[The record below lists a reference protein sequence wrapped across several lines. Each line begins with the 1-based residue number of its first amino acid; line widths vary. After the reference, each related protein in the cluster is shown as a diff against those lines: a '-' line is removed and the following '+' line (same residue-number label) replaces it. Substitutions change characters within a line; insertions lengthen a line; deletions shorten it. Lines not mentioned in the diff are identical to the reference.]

1 MKKYIFLLIINMLF
15 VSCVYAHPGRTD
27 ANGCHTCNK
36 NCEIWGY
43 EYSTKHCHN
52 SSTSDQ
58 NATNNSSNEKNNST
72 NTYIK
77 SSDNTLKKITIDE
90 TIYDNLENIVYD
102 TYNSYVNIDV
112 ITNNTKATYKI
123 SNTNE
128 LQFGKNS
135 INIVVTAENGSVK
148 TYTIVVNRL
157 KKLSSEKGIEI
168 NINGEKIIFDNYVA
182 EINVSNATT
191 EVNVEYV
198 LKDSNAKVEMN
209 KINELA
215 VGDNELI
222 INVIAEDGTNQ
233 EYKIIINRSDTN
245 NDLIYGIFTI
255 AIIGGISFGI
265 FKKHKQKNIK
275 K

>member
-1 MKKYIFLLIINMLF
+1 MKKFIFLLIINMLF
-15 VSCVYAHPGRTD
+15 ISYVYAHPGRTD
-27 ANGCHTCNK
+27 ANGCHTCNT
-36 NCEIWGY
+36 NCEKWGY
-43 EYSTKHCHN
+43 EYGTKHCHN
-52 SSTSDQ
+52 SSASKEDS
-58 NATNNSSNEKNNST
+58 TNNSSNEKNNSL
-72 NTYIK
+72 NTYTK

-112 ITNNTKATYKI
+112 ITNNTKSTYKI

-168 NINGEKIIFDNYVA
+168 NINGEKIIFDNYAA

-198 LKDSNAKVEMN
+198 LKDNNAKVEMN

-233 EYKIIINRSDTN
+233 EYKIIVNRSDAN
-245 NDLIYGIFTI
+245 SDLLYGIFTI

-275 K
+275 

>member
-27 ANGCHTCNK
+27 ANGCHTCK
-36 NCEIWGY
+36 TNCEKWGY
-43 EYSTKHCHN
+43 EYGTTHCHN

-77 SSDNTLKKITIDE
+77 SSDNTLKKVIIDE

-148 TYTIVVNRL
+148 TYTIIVNRL

-191 EVNVEYV
+191 EVNVEYI

-209 KINELA
+209 KTNELA

>member
-1 MKKYIFLLIINMLF
+1 MKKFVFVLIINILF
-15 VSCVYAHPGRTD
+15 ISCVYAHPGRTD
-27 ANGCHTCNK
+27 ANGCHTCK
-36 NCEIWGY
+36 TNCEKWGY
-43 EYSTKHCHN
+43 EYGTTHCHN

-58 NATNNSSNEKNNST
+58 NTANNSSNEKNNST

-77 SSDNTLKKITIDE
+77 SSDNTLKKVIIDE

-112 ITNNTKATYKI
+112 ITNDTKATYKI

-135 INIVVTAENGSVK
+135 INIVVTAENDSVK

-182 EINVSNATT
+182 EINVSNAIT

-245 NDLIYGIFTI
+245 NDLIYGILII

>member
-1 MKKYIFLLIINMLF
+1 MKKFIFLLIINMLF
-15 VSCVYAHPGRTD
+15 IPCVYAHSGRTD
-27 ANGCHTCNK
+27 ANGCHTCNT

-43 EYSTKHCHN
+43 EYGTTHCHN
-52 SSTSDQ
+52 SSSSTENNVD
-58 NATNNSSNEKNNST
+58 NSSEVKNNST
-72 NTYIK
+72 NTYKK
-77 SSDNTLKKITIDE
+77 SSDNTIKTITIDE
-90 TIYDNLENIVYD
+90 TIYDNFENVVYD

-112 ITNNTKATYKI
+112 ITNDTKASYKI
-123 SNTNE
+123 DNSNE
-128 LQFGKNS
+128 LQFGENS
-135 INIVVTAENGSVK
+135 INIVVTAENGSIK
-148 TYTIVVNRL
+148 TYTIIVNRL